1 MTRPPLRE
9 SSPRPHSRPPSARSI
24 PLGVDDYAPVS
35 LMCTSKAVS
44 ESVRDFYRTEM
55 GKNPARVEETE
66 EGALTV
72 AVLKEGSWALAP
84 LGMIGLRLSPNTR
97 RLTASEI
104 KNLPQ

>member
-1 MTRPPLRE
+1 MVPSRSCARPR
-9 SSPRPHSRPPSARSI
+9 R
-24 PLGVDDYAPVS
+24 Y
-35 LMCTSKAVS
+35 S

-55 GKNPARVEETE
+55 GKTLRVEETE

-72 AVLKEGSWALAP
+72 AVLKEGLWAVAP

>member
-1 MTRPPLRE
+1 MRAYR
-9 SSPRPHSRPPSARSI
+9 RYSA
-24 PLGVDDYAPVS
+24 
-35 LMCTSKAVS
+35 
-44 ESVRDFYRTEM
+44 SVRDFYRTEM
-55 GKNPARVEETE
+55 GKTLRVEETE

>member
-1 MTRPPLRE
+1 M
-9 SSPRPHSRPPSARSI
+9 AKSI
-24 PLGVDDYAPVS
+24 PLAVDDYAPVS
-35 LMCTSKAVS
+35 LMRAYRRYS
-44 ESVRDFYRTEM
+44 ESVKDFYRTEM
-55 GKNPARVEETE
+55 GKTLRVEETE

>member
-1 MTRPPLRE
+1 MLPPRSCARP
-9 SSPRPHSRPPSARSI
+9 
-24 PLGVDDYAPVS
+24 GGY
-35 LMCTSKAVS
+35 S

-55 GKNPARVEETE
+55 GKTLRVEETE

-72 AVLKEGSWALAP
+72 VVLKEGSWAVAP

>member
-1 MTRPPLRE
+1 MLP
-9 SSPRPHSRPPSARSI
+9 SRSCA
-24 PLGVDDYAPVS
+24 
-35 LMCTSKAVS
+35 SKRYS
-44 ESVRDFYRTEM
+44 EYVRDFYRTEM
-55 GKNPARVEETE
+55 GKTLRVEETE

-72 AVLKEGSWALAP
+72 AVLKEGSWAVAP

>member
-1 MTRPPLRE
+1 M
-9 SSPRPHSRPPSARSI
+9 
-24 PLGVDDYAPVS
+24 
-35 LMCTSKAVS
+35 
-44 ESVRDFYRTEM
+44 RDFYRTEM
-55 GKNPARVEETE
+55 GKTLRVEETE

-72 AVLKEGSWALAP
+72 AVLNEGSWAVAP